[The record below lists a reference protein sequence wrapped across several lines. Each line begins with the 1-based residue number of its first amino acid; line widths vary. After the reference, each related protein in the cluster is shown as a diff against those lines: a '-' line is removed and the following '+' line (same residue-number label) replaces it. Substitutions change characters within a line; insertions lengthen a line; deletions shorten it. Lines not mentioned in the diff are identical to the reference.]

1 MGFRSELADV
11 LRLYRSGFAF
21 FRLAQVE
28 AEALVWHHG
37 SEGVAIARARE
48 ALNAGEPR
56 VQRLHD
62 WLVRLL
68 AERSHDLF
76 RRGGCRHGLR
86 GRGGLGAAAGAD
98 DHSLNCAWRTRHR
111 QIDAWRSCR
120 PGPLVRRSC
129 LGICNLKDCRERAGA

>member
-1 MGFRSELADV
+1 MGFRSKLADV

-37 SEGVAIARARE
+37 SEGVAIARE

-62 WLVRLL
+62 WIVRLL
-68 AERSHDLF
+68 AERSHDLL
-76 RRGGCRHGLR
+76 RRGGCRQALR
-86 GRGGLGAAAGAD
+86 ARGGLVAATGQTI
-98 DHSLNCAWRTRHR
+98 LR
-111 QIDAWRSCR
+111 
-120 PGPLVRRSC
+120 
-129 LGICNLKDCRERAGA
+129 

>member
-37 SEGVAIARARE
+37 SRGVAIARARE

-62 WLVRLL
+62 WL
-68 AERSHDLF
+68 EC
-76 RRGGCRHGLR
+76 GCWPS
-86 GRGGLGAAAGAD
+86 GATTCSAGVDVGTRYEVAATW
-98 DHSLNCAWRTRHR
+98 SR
-111 QIDAWRSCR
+111 R
-120 PGPLVRRSC
+120 PGQMILR
-129 LGICNLKDCRERAGA
+129 